1 MCPLRGV
8 SVVIVCSEDNVG
20 REGTEG
26 ERKEGEKTSPIRK
39 GGAVVG
45 VSLKSSYPSEMNAI
59 HCDVVR
65 IVGEEWGKETYSPSI
80 LLRGPHSKANRRR
93 YSFLRRYQSSSLDR
107 GGDYPIRL
115 CARARWAK

>member
-1 MCPLRGV
+1 MCPFRGV
-8 SVVIVCSEDNVG
+8 SVVIVCNGDNVG

-45 VSLKSSYPSEMNAI
+45 ASLKSSYPSEMNAI

-65 IVGEEWGKETYSPSI
+65 IVSKEWGKRRTVHQFYSKDRIRRPTVVDTLSYV
-80 LLRGPHSKANRRR
+80 GTKA
-93 YSFLRRYQSSSLDR
+93 
-107 GGDYPIRL
+107 
-115 CARARWAK
+115 AA